1 MLGVVVFH
9 DHVLLKYQPGILFG
23 NCSVE
28 GRISIRRHQLFPPDL
43 YLKHGESGT
52 IRNQIW
58 NCVVRF
64 YGEKQKI
71 HDRVDPQ
78 CVGR

>member
-9 DHVLLKYQPGILFG
+9 DHVLLKYQSGILFA

-28 GRISIRRHQLFPPDL
+28 GCID
-43 YLKHGESGT
+43 SGT

-64 YGEKQKI
+64 DGEKQKI
-71 HDRVDPQ
+71 RDRVDPQ
-78 CVGR
+78 

>member
-1 MLGVVVFH
+1 VLGVVVFH
-9 DHVLLKYQPGILFG
+9 DHVLLKYQSGILFA

-28 GRISIRRHQLFPPDL
+28 GCISTRRHQLFPPDL
-43 YLKHGESGT
+43 YLKHGDSGT

-58 NCVVRF
+58 NCVIRF

-78 CVGR
+78 

>member
-9 DHVLLKYQPGILFG
+9 DHVLLKYQSGILRKLF
-23 NCSVE
+23 C
-28 GRISIRRHQLFPPDL
+28 GRTYFNAKTPIVSPDL

-71 HDRVDPQ
+71 LYMTVSILNK
-78 CVGR
+78 